1 MFDHDTARD
10 PSLLPSGSWVILV
23 LLKQTR
29 TSFTCWLETGEMKT
43 DMLKRSTVI
52 KNITTQV
59 QKHLYLN
66 LFSFSPHVCDGPSVQ
81 SLIS

>member
-10 PSLLPSGSWVILV
+10 PSLLPSGSSVILV

-29 TSFTCWLETGEMKT
+29 KFFTCWLETGEMKT
-43 DMLKRSTVI
+43 DMLKRSAVI

-66 LFSFSPHVCDGPSVQ
+66 LFSFSPHVFVMDRVFRV
-81 SLIS
+81 